1 MEEAP
6 DIEIEH
12 PWPYLS
18 EFFEVVE
25 RKNESF
31 IFKCLLCL
39 PQKHTISSF
48 KNSPSNLKKHIE
60 RKHSSHLERYSAL
73 TAPRKRKAENPVPS
87 TSRQLKLGE
96 TKIVNQTKVDN
107 VVINFVIQSLQPF
120 TVLEQPAF
128 NALVQELQPNSRVMS
143 RTTLRRKV
151 EEGVQEMNESL
162 PTGCSVALACRRI
175 KGPHTFDVLGI
186 RTTTDNG
193 SNFIKAFREY
203 GEQQQDENNNCAS
216 SETEEDACS
225 DENEQ
230 EEEGV
235 DVDFIE
241 VTPILMEDDGLQFQL
256 PKHHRC
262 ACHLL
267 NLVATVDAAKANS
280 NDSYKRLSRSAFAKC
295 SGLWNKTSRSS
306 TASDIIEET
315 CKIQLIRPNDTRW
328 NSLFLSVE
336 RIVRIIKD
344 EGEGALRT
352 VCTALKLPM
361 LSSVEISFLE
371 EFARTMG
378 PLAKA
383 LNILQDETDVQMG
396 WLLPTLTLLINKLER
411 IHINSRYCKPL
422 VDAVLEGL
430 QKRFKDMMAEPEFIA
445 AAILLPKFKTA
456 WTSDENLLNLGPS
469 GGRTSTSVTRQWINV
484 KQLEGYLAS
493 KVDNK
498 EILQSYPAVCK
509 LSLKINT
516 ALPASAACERLFS
529 TAGLIFSPRRARLD
543 ARNFENQL
551 LLKLNKKYF
560 SFR

>member
-1 MEEAP
+1 MPAKVSGLLYCDICLNAP
-6 DIEIEH
+6 SAYV
-12 PWPYLS
+12 YLS
-18 EFFEVVE
+18 NPEHDV
-25 RKNESF
+25 
-31 IFKCLLCL
+31 
-39 PQKHTISSF
+39 Q
-48 KNSPSNLKKHIE
+48 

-120 TVLEQPAF
+120 AVLEQPAF

-151 EEGVQEMNESL
+151 EEGVQEMKRNIKQAMSSIEFIATTTDCWSARRRGFIGVTAHWVDPDSL
-162 PTGCSVALACRRI
+162 KRCSVALACRRI
-175 KGPHTFDVLGI
+175 KGPHTFDVLGSALNDI
-186 RTTTDNG
+186 HCEFGIEKKIVRTTTDNG

-225 DENEQ
+225 DEDEQ

-456 WTSDENLLNLGPS
+456 WTSDENLLNLGLAYIKDHLEKNVHIS
-469 GGRTSTSVTRQWINV
+469 HQAMDQVLQMTMTSFQ
-484 KQLEGYLAS
+484 A
-493 KVDNK
+493 
-498 EILQSYPAVCK
+498 
-509 LSLKINT
+509 
-516 ALPASAACERLFS
+516 
-529 TAGLIFSPRRARLD
+529 
-543 ARNFENQL
+543 
-551 LLKLNKKYF
+551 
-560 SFR
+560 